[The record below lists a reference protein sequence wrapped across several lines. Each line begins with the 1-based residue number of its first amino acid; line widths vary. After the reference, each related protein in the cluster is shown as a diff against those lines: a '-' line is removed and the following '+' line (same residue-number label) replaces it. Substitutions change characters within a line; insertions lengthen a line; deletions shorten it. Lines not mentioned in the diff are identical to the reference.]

1 MQVSVGIQY
10 NRPQY
15 PISAAALYL
24 RKAGDRWDA
33 IVSTRAWLI
42 SPAGNGRRQR
52 KAEDFPWDEDGA
64 FEGFDEAK
72 RGPENSPEVRAD
84 GRPGAGREDGVAGI
98 TVAAAAVSH
107 VLDGVELPGAG
118 APQSFSHAA
127 LARRELV
134 RVAVL
139 LAAAASECRRNTP
152 PALGPGNANNC
163 LSSPPTPARSA
174 INNNILAL
182 HHLPLTSAFHPAP
195 ALQRLLT
202 TSTRDILSV
211 SSDDT
216 GQSSPTRS

>member
-127 LARRELV
+127 LQRPKGVGACRC
-134 RVAVL
+134 
-139 LAAAASECRRNTP
+139 LA
-152 PALGPGNANNC
+152 G
-163 LSSPPTPARSA
+163 SSG
-174 INNNILAL
+174 
-182 HHLPLTSAFHPAP
+182 
-195 ALQRLLT
+195 
-202 TSTRDILSV
+202 V
-211 SSDDT
+211 
-216 GQSSPTRS
+216 